1 MIKYY
6 LSVVFLS
13 VLLVPVVILYAQ
25 ESPVLTASLNTNT
38 PPAKIL
44 PASAVYAD
52 VALIDLAASGGD
64 IYLSG
69 IYLATDVPIGLSN
82 FSNIYI
88 YDDTTNALVATYPSQ
103 SENSNLVEFN
113 FITIANGFS
122 KTYRV
127 KASLSASAAG
137 SVRLGFSGFK
147 YSPTIATQ
155 SGVPVYGNI
164 MTLPGIVPTPTPTST
179 PTPTPSA
186 TPLTKSTPALL
197 GFTTLAAVGLSEG
210 DTVSAVNSTDPDIY
224 IVNSWGYKRLFLN
237 PVIFGFYGHLGGFT
251 KVKTIVSST
260 RDVLV
265 TSGLF
270 RNCETD
276 DPKVYGVEVMGE
288 DSGILHWIDT
298 SGDQAVAD
306 DPDFFKKVFCVNSD
320 EFNWYSKGSDY
331 TSVNQVPSYSR

>member
-1 MIKYY
+1 
-6 LSVVFLS
+6 
-13 VLLVPVVILYAQ
+13 
-25 ESPVLTASLNTNT
+25 
-38 PPAKIL
+38 
-44 PASAVYAD
+44 
-52 VALIDLAASGGD
+52 
-64 IYLSG
+64 
-69 IYLATDVPIGLSN
+69 
-82 FSNIYI
+82 
-88 YDDTTNALVATYPSQ
+88 
-103 SENSNLVEFN
+103 
-113 FITIANGFS
+113 
-122 KTYRV
+122 
-127 KASLSASAAG
+127 
-137 SVRLGFSGFK
+137 
-147 YSPTIATQ
+147 
-155 SGVPVYGNI
+155 